1 MKAATAFQGVKPSI
15 VKEARSATLDL
26 YRSLLKAAAQFPE
39 SHQRYFLRE
48 TVRERFRFHRHETS
62 RPRVLRCLQ
71 EGSKALEIMWDAK
84 SNAVYME
91 RIDALATAK
100 AGPLKH
106 VVGKLRRI
114 PDLNKRASAALDI
127 RSSSSRKRDPNAR
140 MAAPEHLCKLA
151 RITQPAPYQ
160 PPSQPTKTPK
170 FTKRKPYMVSIRTH
184 DANGIPFI
192 RVRGWRQPVQ
202 TSMMIKT
209 RVKKLQQWMDKIHE
223 LQDLRR
229 MIRSER
235 IFYTSLGI
243 HEDFKEYE
251 YHMTEAERYY
261 SQLRSR
267 IQGNGNDDHATLR
280 EE

>member
-1 MKAATAFQGVKPSI
+1 
-15 VKEARSATLDL
+15 
-26 YRSLLKAAAQFPE
+26 
-39 SHQRYFLRE
+39 
-48 TVRERFRFHRHETS
+48 
-62 RPRVLRCLQ
+62 
-71 EGSKALEIMWDAK
+71 
-84 SNAVYME
+84 
-91 RIDALATAK
+91 
-100 AGPLKH
+100 
-106 VVGKLRRI
+106 
-114 PDLNKRASAALDI
+114 
-127 RSSSSRKRDPNAR
+127 

-243 HEDFKEYE
+243 HEDFKEYGTFCSLLTRYIIPFLISACVTFLE